1 MDGET
6 NRSGKGL
13 WHMDGHTLL
22 EQARRF
28 LDGELTFRQLDE
40 CVSENIMHDFRF
52 GDSDPYTT
60 KVTYNLVGIFA
71 EYDLDCEILGDQ
83 PEAMK
88 EFLRSLQEFIQEN
101 SVSASTAMATEHT
114 PS

>member
-1 MDGET
+1 MDGC
-6 NRSGKGL
+6 
-13 WHMDGHTLL
+13 TLL

-40 CVSENIMHDFRF
+40 CVSENVMHDFRF

-60 KVTYNLVGIFA
+60 KVTDSLVGIFA
-71 EYDLDCEILGDQ
+71 EYDLDCEILGDTS
-83 PEAMK
+83 EAMK
-88 EFLRSLQEFIQEN
+88 AFRRSLLEFIQE
-101 SVSASTAMATEHT
+101 SSDSLSTDMVVEHA